1 MVTFIIEGW
10 SDHDAL
16 KRAYPQETVGTVVL
30 NGTKFNNSIREKIE
44 EAMKKGKVYILTDP
58 DEAGEQIARVI
69 REYYGWYGLQDIWA
83 DPTHARCLRPTKGY
97 KYGIEYCSIRY
108 LKGLL
113 DYYVQED

>member
-1 MVTFIIEGW
+1 MVTFIVEGW

-30 NGTKFNNSIREKIE
+30 NGTRFNRSIREKIE

-58 DEAGEQIARVI
+58 DEAGKQAAGVI
-69 REYYGWYGLQDIWA
+69 SLYYGYDIPAIWA
-83 DPTHARCLRPTKGY
+83 DPKQARCFNIAKGY
-97 KYGIEYCSIRY
+97 RYGIEYCSVQY